1 MIAAFLHALSVTP
14 GLYFLFVRFAPLL
27 DFRLLLSKYCFN
39 VGLDGLQFL
48 FAFLAVAV
56 FGVSS
61 VFGRS
66 QVFNFVLDSLDGR
79 NGFEP
84 VFFEITHGR
93 IIEHERRAV
102 FFVKL
107 SLLFLRQ
114 LLVLRVQ
121 ILSGMS
127 IQNLSL

>member
-1 MIAAFLHALSVTP
+1 M
-14 GLYFLFVRFAPLL
+14 L

-39 VGLDGLQFL
+39 IGLDGLQLFFTFL
-48 FAFLAVAV
+48 TLAV

-66 QVFNFVLDSLDGR
+66 QIFDLILDSLDGR
-79 NGFEP
+79 NDFDP
-84 VFFEITHGR
+84 VFFEISHSR
-93 IIEHERRAV
+93 IVERERRAV

-107 SLLFLRQ
+107 FLLFLRQ